1 MDIDMRKK
9 ILALAFSIGLI
20 FSMSAVVNAEEI
32 TGADNWKVVFTADEK
47 MDSNF
52 TTSSLTEALSGQ
64 QPGDTAV
71 FTVAL
76 QNGHSSDT
84 DWYMTNKVLYSLEDR
99 SNNKNTGGGA
109 YTYVLTY
116 TDSKGEVST
125 LYDSDT
131 VGGDTANSA
140 DRLGLREATDGLED
154 YFFLDTLSGGQSG
167 YITLKVK
174 LDGETQGNDYQD
186 TLADLQMNFAVMLRG
201 TNSGRGTGQDETVQ
215 INEVRQ
221 GETTTVVKTGDET
234 NMVPFIIAAFVSGVV
249 LLGLAV
255 YSTKERKSQKGKG
268 GSI

>member
-1 MDIDMRKK
+1 MKK
-9 ILALAFSIGLI
+9 NLLAFALSIGMI
-20 FSMSAVVNAEEI
+20 FSIASTAYAEEI
-32 TGADNWKVVFTADEK
+32 TGADDWKVVFTADEK

-52 TTSSLTEALSGQ
+52 TTSSLTEALKGQ

-71 FTVAL
+71 FTVSL
-76 QNGHSSDT
+76 ENENDSST

-99 SNNKNTGGGA
+99 SANKNTGGGA

-116 TDSKGEVST
+116 TDSKGNVST

-154 YFFLDTLSGGQSG
+154 YFSLDTLTKGQKG

-186 TLADLQMNFAVMLRG
+186 TLADLSMNFAVMLRG
-201 TNSGRGTGQDETVQ
+201 TKSRNETGDDEVVT
-215 INEVRQ
+215 INEVRE
-221 GETTTVVKTGDET
+221 GEKTTIVKTGDET
-234 NMVPFIIAAFVSGVV
+234 NIIPFIIAAFVSGVLFLV
-249 LLGLAV
+249 LAL
-255 YSTKERKSQKGKG
+255 YSVRERKNRKG
-268 GSI
+268 GMV

>member
-1 MDIDMRKK
+1 MRKRL
-9 ILALAFSIGLI
+9 LAIFLSMGLI
-20 FSMSAVVNAEEI
+20 FSMSATAFAEEI
-32 TGADNWKVVFTADEK
+32 TGADNWKVTFTADEK

-64 QPGDTAV
+64 QPGDTAI

-76 QNGHSSDT
+76 ENAHSSAT

-99 SNNKNTGGGA
+99 SKNKNTAGGA

-116 TDSKGEVST
+116 TDSLGSVST

-140 DRLGLREATDGLED
+140 DRSGLREATDGLED
-154 YFFLDTLSGGQSG
+154 YFFLDTLNNGQKG

-186 TLADLQMNFAVMLRG
+186 TLADLQMNFAVMLRS
-201 TNSGRGTGQDETVQ
+201 TSSSSNTSDDEVVTV
-215 INEVRQ
+215 NEVRQ
-221 GETTTVVKTGDET
+221 STPTTIVKTGDET
-234 NMVPFIIAAFVSGVV
+234 NMVPFMIAAFVSGVLFLV
-249 LLGLAV
+249 LAV
-255 YSTKERKSQKGKG
+255 YSIRERRNGKG
-268 GSI
+268 GRV

>member
-1 MDIDMRKK
+1 MRKR
-9 ILALAFSIGLI
+9 LLAFALSIGMI
-20 FSMSAVVNAEEI
+20 FSISSVADAEEI
-32 TGADNWKVVFTADEK
+32 NGSDDWKVVFTADEK

-52 TTSSLTEALSGQ
+52 TTASLTEALKGQ

-71 FTVAL
+71 FTVSL
-76 QNGHSSDT
+76 ENENESST

-99 SNNKNTGGGA
+99 SNNKNTAGGA

-116 TDSKGEVST
+116 TDSQGSVTT

-154 YFFLDTLSGGQSG
+154 YFALDTLAKGQKG

-186 TLADLQMNFAVMLRG
+186 TLADLSMNFAVMLRG
-201 TNSGRGTGQDETVQ
+201 TKSRNITDGDEV
-215 INEVRQ
+215 INEVRE
-221 GETTTVVKTGDET
+221 GESITIVKTGDET
-234 NMVPFIIAAFVSGVV
+234 NLIPFIIAAFVSGALFLV
-249 LLGLAV
+249 LALCSV
-255 YSTKERKSQKGKG
+255 RERKRQRG
-268 GSI
+268 GRV